1 MHEGD
6 KHVDHALLHLLLFVS
21 GFSTTVD
28 IAVGMT
34 IGVPVGVPV
43 GMRSTVGGR
52 GKLGPL
58 RLRMSNI
65 LPRHPSPHDRVPVNE
80 EGLRKVLLDS
90 DCLVV
95 DVVVVG
101 VVAEQKLE
109 RVEWEGVPAVVV
121 DRLEGG
127 KSEEED
133 VLSR

>member
-1 MHEGD
+1 M
-6 KHVDHALLHLLLFVS
+6 HLLLFVS
-21 GFSTTVD
+21 RLSTTVD

-34 IGVPVGVPV
+34 ISVPVGVRV
-43 GMRSTVGGR
+43 GIRSTVGGR

-58 RLRMSNI
+58 RLRVGNI
-65 LPRHPSPHDRVPVNE
+65 LPRHLSPHDRIPVNE

-109 RVEWEGVPAVVV
+109 WVKWEGVPAVIV
-121 DRLEGG
+121 DRLERG